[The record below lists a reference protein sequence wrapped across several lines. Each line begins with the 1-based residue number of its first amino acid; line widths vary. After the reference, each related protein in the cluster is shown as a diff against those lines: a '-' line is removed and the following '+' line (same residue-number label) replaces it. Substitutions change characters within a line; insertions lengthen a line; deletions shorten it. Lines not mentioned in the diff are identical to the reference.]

1 MLQAWLSYGDIVLLA
16 IVLLAYVLW
25 RRGGTVLAVAL
36 SGGKAE

>member
-1 MLQAWLSYGDIVLLA
+1 MLQAWLSYGY

-25 RRGGTVLAVAL
+25 RRGGTVLAVAF